1 MADPARIQHTYTA
14 VLNHFIEVGRA
25 PHYTELAEL
34 LGVFPDQARE
44 LQRETA
50 ATERMGCWLSHDT
63 DYIESWA
70 PFSNVPTH
78 HLISVEGV
86 QKWYGQ

>member
-1 MADPARIQHTYTA
+1 MMTTNLSEQLAYTA
-14 VLNHFIEVGRA
+14 ILNHFIATGRA
-25 PHYTELAEL
+25 PHYTELAET
-34 LGVFPDQARE
+34 LGISPEDARQ
-44 LQRETA
+44 LQRQA
-50 ATERMGCWLSHDT
+50 AASTLACWFIRDT

-78 HLISVEGV
+78 HLISVDGE